1 MSELHIQA
9 RKYCKTSICVN
20 LRFSSCEE
28 YFFLSQF
35 LNWSQIW
42 HSYHTILT
50 TKLPFHTA
58 QNLIFNLKVNLRI
71 ICSKTITEGSSCK
84 ILVICKEG
92 RGTWEIACGRDGGEF
107 GILKTIPLNR
117 RLNISY
123 LLVRAISLGSGHFS

>member
-9 RKYCKTSICVN
+9 RKYCKTSICVI

-28 YFFLSQF
+28 YFFEPISKLIPNLAF
-35 LNWSQIW
+35 IPH
-42 HSYHTILT
+42 HSDYKIT
-50 TKLPFHTA
+50 FHTA

-71 ICSKTITEGSSCK
+71 ICSKTITEGSSRK
-84 ILVICKEG
+84 ILVICKDG
-92 RGTWEIACGRDGGEF
+92 RGTWEIASGRDGGEF

>member
-28 YFFLSQF
+28 YFFEPISKLI
-35 LNWSQIW
+35 QIW

-50 TKLPFHTA
+50 TKLPFRTA

-71 ICSKTITEGSSCK
+71 ICSKTITEGSSRK
-84 ILVICKEG
+84 ILVICKDG
-92 RGTWEIACGRDGGEF
+92 RGTWEIASGRDGGEF

-123 LLVRAISLGSGHFS
+123 LLVRAISLGSGHFA